1 MKINNSLSRRNFLKN
16 SMKGLA
22 TSALLPTIITSP
34 LFSQNS
40 PNNRITL
47 GFIGVGNMGGGNL
60 RAFLNQD
67 GTQVVAVCDVDEERR
82 LAAKNAV
89 DKFYKNSDC
98 QAFNDFR
105 EITQNPAIDA
115 VVISTPDHWHTIPAI
130 DAAIHGKDMYVEKP
144 LTLTINEGRLL
155 ANAINRFGRILQ
167 TGSHQ
172 RSDAD
177 FRFACE
183 LVRNGRIGKVHTV
196 EVTIPGNNKTCGTT
210 WEAEPVPK
218 GFDYNFWLGPAN
230 WEPYNELRCHYTFR
244 FILDYSGGQVTNWGA
259 HYLDIAQWGLD
270 MDNSG
275 PVEITGRGAFP
286 TTGLFTTATEVD
298 FDCVFAN
305 GVKLTCK
312 TGGSGTKFIGTEGS
326 VFVNREK
333 LITEPAFLA
342 KEIIK
347 PNEIHLYESNS
358 HHRNFLNC
366 IRNRQKTV
374 ANEEIGHRASTL
386 CHLGNMAM
394 LLKTTLRWD
403 PVAEKFIGN
412 EVANAMLSRPLRAPW
427 QYNIA

>member
-1 MKINNSLSRRNFLKN
+1 MKTNNSLSRRNFLKN

-22 TSALLPTIITSP
+22 ASALFPTIITSP
-34 LFSQNS
+34 LFSKNS
-40 PNNRITL
+40 PNDRITL
-47 GFIGVGNMGGGNL
+47 GFIGVGNMGGSNL
-60 RAFLNQD
+60 KAFLNQD
-67 GTQVVAVCDVDEERR
+67 GVQVVAVCDVDEERR
-82 LAAKNAV
+82 LTAKNTV
-89 DKFYKNSDC
+89 DKFYGTGDC

-115 VVISTPDHWHTIPAI
+115 VVICTPDHWHTIPAI
-130 DAAIHGKDMYVEKP
+130 DAVTHGKDLYVEKP
-144 LTLTINEGRLL
+144 LTLTIKEGRLL
-155 ANAINRFGRILQ
+155 ANAVNRFGRILQ

-172 RSDAD
+172 RSGAD

-183 LVRNGRIGKVHTV
+183 LVRNGRIGQLHTV
-196 EVTIPGNNKTCGTT
+196 EVTIPGNNKTCGVT
-210 WEAEPVPK
+210 WEVEPVPK
-218 GFDYNFWLGPAN
+218 GFDYNFWLGPAY

-259 HYLDIAQWGLD
+259 HYLDIAQWGLN
-270 MDNSG
+270 MDDSG
-275 PVEITGRGAFP
+275 PVEITGRGEFP
-286 TTGLFTTATEVD
+286 TTGLFTTATDVD
-298 FDCVFAN
+298 FDCVYAN
-305 GVKLTCK
+305 GVKLTCR

-326 VFVNREK
+326 VFVNREV
-333 LITEPAFLA
+333 LRTEPASLV

-374 ANEEIGHRASTL
+374 ANEEIGHRSSTL
-386 CHLGNMAM
+386 CHLGNIAM

-403 PVAEKFIGN
+403 PVAEKFVDN
-412 EVANAMLSRPLRAPW
+412 DTANAMLIRPLRSPW